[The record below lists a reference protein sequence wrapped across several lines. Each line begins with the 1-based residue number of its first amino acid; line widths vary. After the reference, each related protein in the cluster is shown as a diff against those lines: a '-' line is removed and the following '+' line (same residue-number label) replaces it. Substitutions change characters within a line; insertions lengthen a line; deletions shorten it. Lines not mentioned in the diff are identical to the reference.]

1 MNNHQIKEA
10 LLDLTS
16 IVLDIQ
22 CHTFC
27 PTHIAMNPQVG
38 SMTIT
43 IGYEMERRIDFF
55 NSQYE
60 VTIYY
65 FDDWSNE
72 SFHANYQEAKLNL
85 EKILQNSLV
94 INE

>member
-10 LLDLTS
+10 ILDLTS

-22 CHTFC
+22 CYTFC

-55 NSQYE
+55 NSQFETTLFFY
-60 VTIYY
+60 
-65 FDDWSNE
+65 DDWANE
-72 SFHANYQEAKLNL
+72 SFNAQYQDAKINL
-85 EKILQNSLV
+85 EKILQNSFV

>member
-1 MNNHQIKEA
+1 MNNYQIKEA
-10 LLDLTS
+10 ILDLTS

-22 CHTFC
+22 CHTLC

-55 NSQYE
+55 NSQFETTLFFY
-60 VTIYY
+60 
-65 FDDWSNE
+65 DDWSNDT
-72 SFHANYQEAKLNL
+72 FYTLYQDVKKSL
-85 EKILQNSLV
+85 EKILQNSFV
-94 INE
+94 IHE